1 MMTVMSLL
9 VGLLAVPVAMMPL
22 SVTSGVHLETGQG
35 SCAQGPRSFGG
46 TASGDAQGFDVEVG
60 VSAHCGGQSSSFA
73 APQVNPPI
81 LITTTKACDAIDGSR
96 PALLDTCEALA
107 VTQIATCDP
116 ILGYRPQTTMIQT
129 LRPDGT
135 YTTPVLNSVIVCNTA
150 PEAPPIVVTE
160 ADFRALPLVPPV
172 ITVGP
177 AQGWVPVNMATIV
190 YTDPHPQVITTTLL
204 GQPVTVRATPAQFT
218 WGWADGSTPTVTTD
232 PGRPWPDHTVAHD
245 YLRTGEYTVTMTTTW
260 TGEYSLD
267 AGTTY
272 TPIDGT
278 AMTTSTAPPLTV
290 RELRTHLVEDL
301 IS

>member
-1 MMTVMSLL
+1 MIRTVIATSALILGTLSPGQVEMASDGGKSCGTSADRESSVQMSEDLIR
-9 VGLLAVPVAMMPL
+9 VQVSRGVQ
-22 SVTSGVHLETGQG
+22 SGCV
-35 SCAQGPRSFGG
+35 
-46 TASGDAQGFDVEVG
+46 
-60 VSAHCGGQSSSFA
+60 GQSEGAPLPA
-73 APQVNPPI
+73 APPPI

-135 YTTPVLNSVIVCNTA
+135 YTTPVLNSVIVCNSA

-160 ADFRALPLVPPV
+160 ANFRALPLVPSV

-190 YTDPHPQVITTTLL
+190 YTDAHPQVITTALL
-204 GQPVTVRATPAQFT
+204 GQPVTVRATPTQFA
-218 WGWADGSTPTVTTD
+218 WDWADGSAPTVTTD
-232 PGRPWPDHTVAHD
+232 PGRPWPDHSVAHD
-245 YLRTGEYTVTMTTTW
+245 YLRTGTYAVTMTTTW

-272 TPIDGT
+272 SPIAGT
-278 AMTTSTAPPLTV
+278 AATTSSAPPLVV

-301 IS
+301 IG